1 MCQCECKNL
10 TQKIASNEKYVWNP
24 TICDYEIVDYL
35 KYYSYMKSVI
45 LEYVSIKVTQNK
57 NGL

>member
-1 MCQCECKNL
+1 MYVKMCQCECKNS
-10 TQKIASNEKYVWNP
+10 TQKIVHPTKKYVWNP

-45 LEYVSIKVTQNK
+45 LEYVSIKVT
-57 NGL
+57 